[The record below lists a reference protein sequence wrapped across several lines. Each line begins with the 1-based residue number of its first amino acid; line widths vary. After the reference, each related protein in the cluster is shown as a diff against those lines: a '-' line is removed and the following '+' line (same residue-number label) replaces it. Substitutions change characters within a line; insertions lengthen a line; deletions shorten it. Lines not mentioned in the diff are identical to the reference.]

1 MKKMIRFVV
10 TGEGPTD
17 YGKIIYDE
25 SKKIYRWEE
34 GPIFSIIRHTAEKTG
49 KKVELEAVDKKEVER
64 KARMQ
69 RSASKLHGLTGKAN
83 DSARFSFYL
92 SMQQYEYGIF
102 YCDAD
107 KEPGKKNTDPHVC
120 RNRFEQVRREVLEG
134 CEKTGIE
141 GMKLVPMIPL
151 KMIECWLLSDEV
163 AYKILYKIENPLL
176 PRTPEL
182 IWGDEKEPKGNY
194 PKNVMRRI
202 LSQKRGAEIPMNMET
217 YQQIAEKTDINVL
230 KERCPISFQSF
241 YDDLCNVLKD
251 I

>member
-49 KKVELEAVDKKEVER
+49 KKV
-64 KARMQ
+64 
-69 RSASKLHGLTGKAN
+69 
-83 DSARFSFYL
+83 ARFSFYL

-182 IWGDEKEPKGNY
+182 IWGDEKDPKGNY